1 MWGQPPTAVRGA
13 KLRLGS
19 FELSVYLL
27 IRAWQGWR
35 PPDSRKPALSE
46 VEAAAIPT

>member
-1 MWGQPPTAVRGA
+1 MFGQPPTAVRGA

-35 PPDSRKPALSE
+35 PDSRKPALIE